1 MAFQHSENPSLL
13 GSRQSPGDAAF
24 QRLQQREALR
34 TKDKRALIDPA
45 LETSETHSAAVSP
58 VEMPVAETGVAVAL
72 GIEATPD
79 APLRASPPRSARGQ
93 APLRVAEATAEKLE
107 ATLLDQPKTP
117 EETLQTPARM
127 PPAEPLRLSQIVAEE
142 PELVGLPR
150 RSTFAPDPVR
160 QRTYVDLRN
169 PAPVPEK
176 AASDDPPWRKYLAE
190 PRRQGSRHAVSIH
203 TEARR
208 AEVRHHPALVAASY
222 DTADDARERARGIG
236 AMSAGALL
244 GLGIGLG
251 VLVLIR
257 PSAEPV
263 VSSMTAPQPA
273 GAPRVIAAADVATQT
288 AHSAATGSG
297 IKPAR
302 RSKRSSTN
310 RR

>member
-1 MAFQHSENPSLL
+1 MQMHRRCPRPPALSL
-13 GSRQSPGDAAF
+13 SS
-24 QRLQQREALR
+24 QRLRSTTQRQEVRGCRRGARHRGDTRPLR
-34 TKDKRALIDPA
+34 SGPRRRAVRAPTCGDESHAPA
-45 LETSETHSAAVSP
+45 R
-58 VEMPVAETGVAVAL
+58 
-72 GIEATPD
+72 
-79 APLRASPPRSARGQ
+79 RASPCTRRKQPPRSLRRRSSISSRRRRRRCRPRRGCLGPSRSGCRQ
-93 APLRVAEATAEKLE
+93 IAAE
-107 ATLLDQPKTP
+107 Q
-117 EETLQTPARM
+117 
-127 PPAEPLRLSQIVAEE
+127 
-142 PELVGLPR
+142 PELVGPPR

-222 DTADDARERARGIG
+222 DTADDARERARGIR

-251 VLVLIR
+251 LLVLIR

-273 GAPRVIAAADVATQT
+273 SAPRVIAAADVATQT
-288 AHSAATGSG
+288 AHSAADWGQG
-297 IKPAR
+297 
-302 RSKRSSTN
+302 
-310 RR
+310 